1 MVDKKNDKN
10 CLFCKI
16 VTGEVPCQQ
25 VYSDTT
31 VLAFQDINPSA
42 KIHVVVIPKTHYVN
56 FSKIRPT
63 DESVIGYLFSVAG
76 KIANLL
82 DVATSGYRIVVN
94 QGSDAGQEI
103 DHFHYHILGGQKL
116 HRL

>member
-1 MVDKKNDKN
+1 MVDKKNDNN
-10 CLFCKI
+10 CIFCKI

-31 VLAFQDINPSA
+31 VLAFEDINPSA
-42 KIHVVVIPKTHYVN
+42 KIHVVVIPKTHYTS
-56 FSKIRPT
+56 FSTLRPT
-63 DESVIGYLFSVAG
+63 DDYVVGHLFSVAG

-82 DVATSGYRIVVN
+82 DVVTSGYRIVVN

-116 HRL
+116 HNL

>member
-25 VYSDTT
+25 TYSDTT
-31 VLAFQDINPSA
+31 VLAFQDINPVA

-63 DESVIGYLFSVAG
+63 DESVVGHLFSVAG

-82 DVATSGYRIVVN
+82 DVVTSGYRIVVN